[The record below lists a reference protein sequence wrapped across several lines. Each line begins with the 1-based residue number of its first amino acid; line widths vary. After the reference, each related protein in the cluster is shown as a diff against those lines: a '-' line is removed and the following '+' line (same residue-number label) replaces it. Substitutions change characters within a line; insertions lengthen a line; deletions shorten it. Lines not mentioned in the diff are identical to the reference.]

1 MSEHFILDNKSQ
13 KIILQANDLKLYK
26 KQQTNTFSLTAV
38 NEKTQGGVRIV
49 QQIYV
54 NVYIIILIKSK
65 KWSRT
70 E

>member
-26 KQQTNTFSLTAV
+26 KQQTNKFSLTAV